1 MQNQAP
7 LSPARIL
14 YQELCD
20 TGNAGLLDT
29 WHARGQANDP
39 AAAPNDVAAS
49 NYVDI
54 NSTKPATAYKVAQTN
69 AENGVDDD
77 DTEQPKS
84 ALAAINRLQ
93 STEIEHLALENDR
106 LAARLDAVS
115 QLHEDERDRRRNLDR
130 QLLEAN
136 LRNDPPAPAFD
147 LDEVRRAARDGMSA
161 EIKPV
166 LMAILDLLET
176 TLPRSADL
184 PRRSEKAH
192 PATVV
197 EAMPAPAPDPAPANL
212 IGEVMDEL
220 QRLPEI
226 LTRPIEELTSGSDKV
241 GSTPARVV
249 DPSVQAVQAV
259 QVTPRE
265 TRPRQPRPPRCQAQ
279 PSTMPGAM
287 PSAMPGAFAWTSLFS

>member
-29 WHARGQANDP
+29 WPARGQANDP

-106 LAARLDAVS
+106 LAARLDTVS

-197 EAMPAPAPDPAPANL
+197 EAMPAPAPANL

-249 DPSVQAVQAV
+249 DPSVQAVQ
-259 QVTPRE
+259 VTPRE

-279 PSTMPGAM
+279 PSTMP
-287 PSAMPGAFAWTSLFS
+287 SAMPGAFAWTSLFS